1 MYVTVCGL
9 SEGDI
14 LRKLLK
20 SMGGSIFIG
29 ELSRG
34 CQLCMKGGKLVL
46 FVTGLCENPVTCSWY
61 CPISYERKGRDV
73 IYANECLVHNDGDII
88 NEAILSSA
96 DGTGITGGE
105 PLLVLDRTI
114 HYIQLL
120 KDYFG
125 EVHHIHL
132 YTAMKRIDKYDI
144 KKLADAG
151 LDEIRFHILTEE
163 ESGVLASVDDSLNVG
178 VEIPAIP
185 ERMESMK
192 KLIKSF
198 EKYRVDFLNI
208 NELEFAETNAYQ
220 LKERGFKLENYSIAA
235 VEGSEDVAIELLKWA
250 ESNTDLNIHYCPSR
264 LKGGVQLK
272 NRLLRRAKNV
282 AKPYEK
288 ITREGLLLKGVII
301 FDKSDENINSLYS
314 IFKKHKT
321 PDKLLYFNP
330 KKFRIETSIE
340 IAKKIAEETKKKGF
354 KVGILEEYPTDPPRL
369 ETAYTPL

>member
-1 MYVTVCGL
+1 M
-9 SEGDI
+9 
-14 LRKLLK
+14 RKLLR
-20 SMGGSIFIG
+20 SSGGSIFIG
-29 ELSRG
+29 GLSRG

-61 CPISYERKGRDV
+61 CPISYERKGKDV
-73 IYANECLVHNDGDII
+73 IYANERLVHGYKDII
-88 NEAILSSA
+88 NEVIISSA

-105 PLLVLDRTI
+105 PLLVLDRAV

-125 EVHHIHL
+125 DTHHIHL
-132 YTAMKRIDKYDI
+132 YTAMKRINKNDI

-151 LDEIRFHILTEE
+151 LDEIRFHILAEK
-163 ESGVLASVDDSLNVG
+163 ESKVLASVDNSLSVG

-185 ERMESMK
+185 GRTESMK
-192 KLIKSF
+192 KLIELL
-198 EKYRVDFLNI
+198 EKYGVDFLNI

-220 LKERGFKLENYSIAA
+220 LKERGFKIDHNSIAA
-235 VEGSEDVAIELLKWA
+235 VKGSEDVAMELLKWA
-250 ESNTDLNIHYCPSR
+250 RTNTNLNIHYCPSR

-288 ITREGLLLKGVII
+288 ITKEGLLLKGVII
-301 FDKSDENINSLYS
+301 FDKSDENINALYS
-314 IFKKHKT
+314 IFKKYSI
-321 PDKLLYFNP
+321 PDKLIYFNP
-330 KKFRIETSIE
+330 EKVRIETSIE
-340 IAKKIAEETKKKGF
+340 IVKKIAEKTKKKGF

-369 ETAYTPL
+369 ETSYTPL